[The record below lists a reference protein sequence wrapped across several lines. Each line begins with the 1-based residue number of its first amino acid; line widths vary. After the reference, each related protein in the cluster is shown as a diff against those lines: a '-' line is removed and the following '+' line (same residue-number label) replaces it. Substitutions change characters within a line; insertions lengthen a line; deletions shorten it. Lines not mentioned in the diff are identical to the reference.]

1 MRWTDTITLV
11 AHNAPYQDSIG
22 AWHEG
27 DASLDVVFCNRRTL
41 GLRRRSEATDVGMR
55 ADAEVEVR
63 TCDYHGQTEASYSL
77 YPGGGMETFD
87 VEPTVSGDFTY
98 LTLSR
103 RLEDLTDGKGGGAD
117 GQQAG

>member
-11 AHNAPYQDSIG
+11 SREPYQDSVG
-22 AWHEG
+22 TWHEG
-27 DASLDVVFCNRRTL
+27 EPTVTVVFCNRRTL
-41 GLRRRSEATDVGMR
+41 GLKRRSEAVDVGMR

-63 TCDYHGQTEASYSL
+63 TCDYAGQTEAAYAL
-77 YPGGGMETFD
+77 APGGGSETFD

-103 RLEDLTDGKGGGAD
+103 RLADLTSAEGGGAD
-117 GQQAG
+117 G